1 LIRELTAGEITS
13 SALTELSLRGWECWR
28 QNQIRVPGRNFVG
41 RLGLTDILG
50 FNRRTG
56 IILLCEVKTI
66 NDELSDDQITLLC
79 QVKTAGGMALVATDD
94 GKGGIKIIDYQEF
107 HNVDV

>member
-1 LIRELTAGEITS
+1 MH
-13 SALTELSLRGWECWR
+13 
-28 QNQIRVPGRNFVG
+28 VPGRSFIG
-41 RLGLTDILG
+41 KRGLSDILG
-50 FNRRTG
+50 FNKHTG

-66 NDELSDDQITLLC
+66 NDELSDDQKILLC
-79 QVKTAGGMALVATDD
+79 QVKIAGGMALVATDD